1 MGTTIVGEAATIE
14 LELNNTTLW
23 HMRLGY
29 IGDRGMME
37 LHKRKLLKG
46 IKTCKLEFC
55 KYCAFGKQNKVQ
67 FKTTTHKKE
76 GILDYVHI
84 DIWRPVHV
92 TSSGGNVYFVTFNDD
107 YS

>member
-46 IKTCKLEFC
+46 IKTCMLEF
-55 KYCAFGKQNKVQ
+55 
-67 FKTTTHKKE
+67 
-76 GILDYVHI
+76 
-84 DIWRPVHV
+84 
-92 TSSGGNVYFVTFNDD
+92 
-107 YS
+107 